1 MIAAL
6 MAPVT
11 GSVTSHAKTMFR
23 NKDQSTLSRDR
34 NLPTKTTDPTLQ
46 CVVLIGTPML
56 EAISTV
62 SADPISIQNPLKMAI
77 ERQGGRSRH
86 Y

>member
-11 GSVTSHAKTMFR
+11 GSVTNHAKTMFR
-23 NKDQSTLSRDR
+23 NRDQSTLSRDL

-46 CVVLIGTPML
+46 CVVLIGTPIL

-62 SADPISIQNPLKMAI
+62 KADPISIEKPLQK
-77 ERQGGRSRH
+77 
-86 Y
+86 